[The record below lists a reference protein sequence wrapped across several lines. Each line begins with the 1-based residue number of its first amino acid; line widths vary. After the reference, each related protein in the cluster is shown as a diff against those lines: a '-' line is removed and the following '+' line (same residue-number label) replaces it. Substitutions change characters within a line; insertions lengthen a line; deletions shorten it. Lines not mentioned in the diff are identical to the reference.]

1 MTLKSTDNIRKM
13 QDFADSQY
21 HRPHDPHVTIPAGPP
36 QPYDIKED
44 GSWEEGD
51 VQVIKRSSLRRRR
64 TVLTLSVIAFTIG
77 SLMIVLSSPYSK
89 EFLAPGPLN
98 SSHAQLL
105 AGKGADRCAACH
117 SGSTSSAFGWVAHAF
132 SGASNKLTQSELCL
146 ECHKSTLNEQFAL
159 NPHSVDPVQLSQ
171 KTATFQNASFVS
183 NLSMPPVSSD
193 NKIACSA
200 CHREHKGNIDLKA
213 MTDSQ
218 CQSCHQENYHSFE
231 DDHPEFTNWPK
242 PSRQQIA
249 FDHSTHSGKH
259 FPSKNASFDCS
270 QCHLDDAYKNAKI
283 QAPFEQACASCHEKD
298 IVDSGM
304 DGFALFSLPMLD
316 MKAIEAQDLD
326 VASWP
331 LVATGGFDGPL
342 PAAMRLLLMADPDA
356 NLILATKSK
365 SFDFSDFDP
374 DNEGDV
380 AEAVTLVWSI
390 KRLLHELSL
399 NGKPAMKRRL
409 ELALG
414 RDVDDVQVNNM
425 LAGLDA
431 PAFAAAARRWL
442 PSLSKEVKAKFGG
455 GDEMGVS
462 EMGRQHDFL
471 TRMKFQ
477 EELAKNPL
485 GGDGSGSVEADPGT
499 LQFDS
504 GPEVAKVVDE
514 TPRLPDPI
522 KAPGEVAVFNVNR
535 KGSADLRTGWIRDD
549 RSLCIAYRPA
559 GHQDEFLKH
568 WIDLVVANPGADSN
582 VATGA
587 LYESLTDVS
596 SIGNCRYCHT
606 LKRNEDQS
614 LVMNWKASRRDGSIG
629 EFTYFSHRPHL
640 IQPELQDCSHCHR
653 MDSSVSNN
661 ESFASLDQF
670 DYRSNFSPIE
680 KANCSKCHQKGLTTN
695 SCTSCHNYHVGG
707 HKSQ

>member
-1 MTLKSTDNIRKM
+1 MTLKSNDDIHKM
-13 QDFADSQY
+13 QDFADSDY
-21 HRPHDPHVTIPAGPP
+21 HRPHDPQVTIPAGPP

-64 TVLTLSVIAFTIG
+64 TVLTWSVIAFTIG

-105 AGKGADRCAACH
+105 AGQGADRCAACH

-146 ECHKSTLNEQFAL
+146 ECHKSTMNEQFAL
-159 NPHSVDPVQLSQ
+159 NPHNVDPSELS
-171 KTATFQNASFVS
+171 KKSATFRNASFVS
-183 NLSMPPVSSD
+183 NLALPPVSSD
-193 NKIACSA
+193 NEIACSA
-200 CHREHKGNIDLKA
+200 CHREHKGNLDLKA

-218 CQSCHQENYHSFE
+218 CQSCHSENYHSFE
-231 DDHPEFTNWPK
+231 DDHPEFTNWPQ

-259 FPSKNASFDCS
+259 FPSKNTSFDCS

-283 QAPFEQACASCHEKD
+283 QAPFEQACASCHEKS

-304 DGFALFSLPMLD
+304 DGFALFALPVLD

-331 LVATGGFDGPL
+331 LAATGGFDGPL

-356 NLILATKSK
+356 NLVLATKPN

-374 DNEGDV
+374 DSESDV

-390 KRLLHELSL
+390 KRLLYDLSL
-399 NGKPAMKRRL
+399 NGGPAMNRRL
-409 ELALG
+409 DLALG
-414 RDVDDVQVNNM
+414 REVDAAKVNKM

-431 PAFAAAARRWL
+431 PSFAAAARRWL
-442 PSLSKEVKAKFGG
+442 PSLGKEVKAKFGSNEVG
-455 GDEMGVS
+455 AS
-462 EMGRQHDFL
+462 WSANQHNYL
-471 TRMKFQ
+471 ARMKFQ
-477 EELAKNPL
+477 EQLAENPL
-485 GGDGSGSVEADPGT
+485 SGGGQVDVSASAVRAANDVPQ
-499 LQFDS
+499 LPVVS
-504 GPEVAKVVDE
+504 APSEVAI
-514 TPRLPDPI
+514 LH
-522 KAPGEVAVFNVNR
+522 VNR
-535 KGSADLRTGWIRDD
+535 NESAGFRSGWMRDD
-549 RSLCIAYRPA
+549 RTLQIAYRPA
-559 GHQDEFLKH
+559 GHDDEFLKH
-568 WIDLVVANPGADSN
+568 WIEMVLANPNADTS

-587 LYESLTDVS
+587 LYESLTEVS

-614 LVMNWKASRRDGSIG
+614 LVMNWKASRRDGAVG
-629 EFTYFSHRPHL
+629 QFTNFSHRPHL

-661 ESFASLDQF
+661 ESFTSLDQL

-695 SCTSCHNYHVGG
+695 SCTTCHNYHVGG